1 MTEESW
7 IFLIDEF
14 YYITGKGTV
23 LSGELLNN
31 ITVWENILITSTDGS
46 FRATTI
52 MGIDVYRN
60 GNMEE
65 TMNAH
70 SGETVGIWVDILK
83 EKINKGMG
91 VFKEKDEVDEPS
103 NDELIESIKNI
114 TENAVKTNASEIN
127 SQLAKYLVPL
137 KSKEVELIY
146 LDDYGDLCFDLWWEE
161 CDRFI
166 EKKLMILKLDI
177 VEECRLILGRIM
189 SIRFPMK

>member
-1 MTEESW
+1 M
-7 IFLIDEF
+7 
-14 YYITGKGTV
+14 
-23 LSGELLNN
+23 
-31 ITVWENILITSTDGS
+31 WENILITSTDGS

-91 VFKEKDEVDEPS
+91 VFKKKDEVDEPS
-103 NDELIESIKNI
+103 IDELIESLNKI
-114 TENAVKTNASEIN
+114 TENAVKSKNSELN
-127 SQLAKYLVPL
+127 TQLMKYLVPL
-137 KSKEVELIY
+137 KSKEMELIY

-177 VEECRLILGRIM
+177 VEGCRLIFKENYEHKISYEMMEICDDYLNSNVVDRIRNH
-189 SIRFPMK
+189 IVELLEDFEN